1 MSFILNGF
9 ESDVVALKGVRNSI
23 LVGFG
28 LFIVTLPFIRSTKSF
43 FDARAARKILLVVRG
58 ASLLELLL
66 IIPLFY
72 CVINLGSPITTNSY
86 TVYGDGNSWIYG
98 YGRPSV
104 GFAFITFG
112 IVAGMHPIPRIFCI
126 VGAICAII
134 FDSLSALQVMDYYS
148 QMNDNLAPNPA
159 KYTQTTLLYYY
170 YRDLSSITTCT
181 YLLIMTL
188 LASIV
193 MGCRNPQLISYHLID
208 NEHLDRSRIMNE
220 QSKNRRY
227 IDELDHGE
235 DQSIADKATRKRQ
248 RKELRRVQRIEE
260 NEYLLSVNA
269 NDLAEMQ
276 RAAGN
281 KSGEALDL

>member
-9 ESDVVALKGVRNSI
+9 KSDVVALKDVRNSI
-23 LVGFG
+23 LLGFG
-28 LFIVTLPFIRSTKSF
+28 LFLFTLPFMRSSKSF
-43 FDARAARKILLVVRG
+43 FDARAARKILLLLRG
-58 ASLLELLL
+58 ASLLALLL

-86 TVYGDGNSWIYG
+86 TVYGDGNTWIYG
-98 YGRPSV
+98 YGRPSA
-104 GFAFITFG
+104 GFALITFG

-126 VGAICAII
+126 IGATSAII
-134 FDSLSALQVMDYYS
+134 FDSLSAFQVMDYYS
-148 QMNDNLAPNPA
+148 QMNNNLAPNPA

-181 YLLIMTL
+181 YLLMMTL

-193 MGCRNPQLISYHLID
+193 MGCKNPQLISYHFID
-208 NEHLDRSRIMNE
+208 NEHFNRSRIMNE

-227 IDELDHGE
+227 IDELDHGD
-235 DQSIADKATRKRQ
+235 DQSIVDKATRKRQ

-260 NEYLLSVNA
+260 KEYLLSINA

-281 KSGEALDL
+281 KSETLDH